1 MFKVINGIGIY
12 LVESNMGYP
21 FQGNY
26 SREDMIFF
34 DASSYSKSY
43 NNEYRSSPS
52 EFYVRFHGL
61 KKWMIDNGY
70 LKDMNYQITQEKLIK
85 VFNDKNASKAFFDF
99 KIDFFEILFYMN
111 VDMTGKTKS
120 DVSKANS
127 IVANYNDFKNN
138 YNA

>member
-43 NNEYRSSPS
+43 NKALLS
-52 EFYVRFHGL
+52 V
-61 KKWMIDNGY
+61 GY
-70 LKDMNYQITQEKLIK
+70 
-85 VFNDKNASKAFFDF
+85 
-99 KIDFFEILFYMN
+99 EILDINEVKEKIEILKETNFRNDDVKKKYLEYFEKVLLKMIIYDRDEKIRN
-111 VDMTGKTKS
+111 IIEKS
-120 DVSKANS
+120 NLDLILAC
-127 IVANYNDFKNN
+127 
-138 YNA
+138 

>member
-43 NNEYRSSPS
+43 NKALLS
-52 EFYVRFHGL
+52 V
-61 KKWMIDNGY
+61 GY
-70 LKDMNYQITQEKLIK
+70 
-85 VFNDKNASKAFFDF
+85 
-99 KIDFFEILFYMN
+99 EILDINEVKEKIEISKETNFRNDDVKKKYLEYFEKVLLKMIIYDRDEKIRN
-111 VDMTGKTKS
+111 IIEKS
-120 DVSKANS
+120 NLDLILAC
-127 IVANYNDFKNN
+127 
-138 YNA
+138 

>member
-43 NNEYRSSPS
+43 NKALLS
-52 EFYVRFHGL
+52 V
-61 KKWMIDNGY
+61 GY
-70 LKDMNYQITQEKLIK
+70 
-85 VFNDKNASKAFFDF
+85 
-99 KIDFFEILFYMN
+99 EILDINEVKEKIEISKETNFRNDDVKKKYLEYFEKVLLKMIIYDRDEKIRN
-111 VDMTGKTKS
+111 IIEKS
-120 DVSKANS
+120 NLDILAC
-127 IVANYNDFKNN
+127 
-138 YNA
+138 